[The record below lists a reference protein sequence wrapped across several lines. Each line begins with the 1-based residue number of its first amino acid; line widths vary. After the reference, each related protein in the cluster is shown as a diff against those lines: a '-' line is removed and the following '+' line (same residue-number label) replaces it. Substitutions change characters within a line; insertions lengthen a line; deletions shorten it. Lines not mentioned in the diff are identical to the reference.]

1 MSNKRVRAAV
11 LWRWIY
17 NSHPDTDLYKAARE
31 ILALRKQIRNKETLS
46 YSGSGKVS
54 VSVSS
59 IINSPKVQRQVTSV
73 REIAA
78 SQLAS
83 GSKT

>member
-1 MSNKRVRAAV
+1 MNWKIKDSREMSDTSSNK
-11 LWRWIY
+11 
-17 NSHPDTDLYKAARE
+17 D
-31 ILALRKQIRNKETLS
+31 TLS

-59 IINSPKVQRQVTSV
+59 ILNSPKVQRQVNSV

-78 SQLAS
+78 SQLAAAK
-83 GSKT
+83 SK

>member
-1 MSNKRVRAAV
+1 MNFKTKDSRATPATSNK
-11 LWRWIY
+11 
-17 NSHPDTDLYKAARE
+17 D
-31 ILALRKQIRNKETLS
+31 TLS

-59 IINSPKVQRQVTSV
+59 IVNSPKVQRQVNSV

-78 SQLAS
+78 SQLAAAK
-83 GSKT
+83 SK

>member
-1 MSNKRVRAAV
+1 MNWKTKESGVTLATSSNK
-11 LWRWIY
+11 
-17 NSHPDTDLYKAARE
+17 D
-31 ILALRKQIRNKETLS
+31 TLS

-78 SQLAS
+78 SQSVAK
-83 GSKT
+83 SK